1 MPRGTRQDLT
11 SPFRPLGFQA
21 NFGRMSEKSIP
32 VEAAEAARPGIGV
45 SVAVWRDDRVL
56 LVQRARAPFAGVW
69 SLPGGRVEWGERLED
84 AARREL
90 LEETG
95 LRAGPL
101 RLVSAIDAI
110 HREGDVVRAHFVV
123 VSFTGEAEGEARA
136 ASDAAAAMFVTLG
149 EAAGLA
155 VTPGLLDVLA
165 LSRPAA

>member
-1 MPRGTRQDLT
+1 
-11 SPFRPLGFQA
+11 
-21 NFGRMSEKSIP
+21 MSETGS
-32 VEAAEAARPGIGV
+32 VDGASVAARPGIGV
-45 SVAVWRDDRVL
+45 SVAIWREDRVL
-56 LVQRARAPFAGVW
+56 LVQRARPPFAGAW
-69 SLPGGRVEWGERLED
+69 SLPGGRVEWGERLQD

-110 HREGDVVRAHFVV
+110 HREDDAVRSHFVV
-123 VSFTGEAEGEARA
+123 VSFTGEAEGEAKA
-136 ASDAAAAMFVTLG
+136 ASDAAAAVFVTL
-149 EAAGLA
+149 EAAAGLA

>member
-1 MPRGTRQDLT
+1 VGRGTTQRA
-11 SPFRPLGFQA
+11 PFRPAWFRA
-21 NFGRMSEKSIP
+21 NFGGMSETSSTG
-32 VEAAEAARPGIGV
+32 EASGAARPGIGV
-45 SVAVWRDDRVL
+45 SVAIWRGGRVL

-110 HREGDVVRAHFVV
+110 HREDEVVRSHFVV
-123 VSFTGEAEGEARA
+123 VSFTGEAEGEATA
-136 ASDAAAAMFVTLG
+136 ASDAAAAMFVTLD
-149 EAAGLA
+149 AAARLA
-155 VTPGLLDVLA
+155 VTPGLLDVLS
-165 LSRPAA
+165 LSRPEA

>member
-1 MPRGTRQDLT
+1 
-11 SPFRPLGFQA
+11 
-21 NFGRMSEKSIP
+21 MSENSIP
-32 VEAAEAARPGIGV
+32 VEASAAARPGVGV
-45 SVAVWRDDRVL
+45 SVAIWREDRVL

-69 SLPGGRVEWGERLED
+69 SLPGGRVEWGERLQD

-101 RLVSAIDAI
+101 KLVSAIDAI
-110 HREGDVVRAHFVV
+110 QREDGAVRGHFVV
-123 VSFTGEAEGEARA
+123 VSFTGWAEGEPIA
-136 ASDAAAAMFVTLG
+136 ASDAAAALFVTL
-149 EAAGLA
+149 ETVARLD